1 MSSVAINSDVI
12 SSSTFTDIGNSGRIS
27 TLGFSFFSSD
37 DRKTLL
43 PHNIRRFLTKN
54 KSGKNVS
61 EHFEAN
67 GRAFVTFNEA
77 LQFADTKFLTCP
89 HSGIS
94 VPYGKENTGVLCKY
108 LKSEFPEVFE
118 SLKKSSRRNRID
130 SIYIY
135 PDCYSVNRRF
145 INYKFPGKSFS
156 SKSELDIALKNGFPI
171 GNLETPKSSPQKTPS
186 APRKAPKEDSEDES
200 DDDFM
205 EAMVRKHLKKTTE

>member
-1 MSSVAINSDVI
+1 MSSVTMKCDVI
-12 SSSTFTDIGNSGRIS
+12 SSSTFTDSGNSGRIS
-27 TLGFSFFSSD
+27 TLSSSFFSSD
-37 DRKTLL
+37 ERKTLL
-43 PHNIRRFLTKN
+43 PYNIRRFISKN

-67 GRAFVTFNEA
+67 GRAFVTYNEA
-77 LQFADTKFLTCP
+77 LKFAETKFLTCP
-89 HSGIS
+89 HSGIN

-108 LKSEFPEVFE
+108 LKLEFPEVFE

-145 INYKFPGKSFS
+145 INYKFPGRSFS

-171 GNLETPKSSPQKTPS
+171 ANLETPKSSPQKTPS
-186 APRKAPKEDSEDES
+186 APRKAPKEDSDE
-200 DDDFM
+200 
-205 EAMVRKHLKKTTE
+205 EYERILITN